1 MTFRPEIMER
11 IRMMPLVSDLK
22 SRRFFRDKTPET
34 CHILEVYLSYIL
46 GESVKVKNIN
56 PQKHGYQKDGSER
69 IADIDLEISGGRSG
83 MVEIQ
88 NWNGKV
94 KEVEFSRW
102 DGIRDIQRYLYGDKK
117 CYVLVFF
124 NIKNGKSR
132 VWNGFRKREMIVY
145 SMKPDYHEKDMDERA
160 FPEVANGIIILL
172 NLKKLAER
180 NDELGEISRDLL
192 ANGAEDIK
200 NESVRKRVKEVFTK
214 EEEKSMCIEEERLI
228 KSIAKKMAN
237 EQAKKIA
244 EKQVKKIEEKQA
256 KKIEENEIAHV
267 KFMFFSLGATPE
279 KISEGIKM
287 PLERVKAILAM

>member
-1 MTFRPEIMER
+1 M
-11 IRMMPLVSDLK
+11 
-22 SRRFFRDKTPET
+22 
-34 CHILEVYLSYIL
+34 
-46 GESVKVKNIN
+46 
-56 PQKHGYQKDGSER
+56 
-69 IADIDLEISGGRSG
+69 A
-83 MVEIQ
+83 EIQ

-124 NIKNGKSR
+124 HIKNGKSR

-237 EQAKKIA
+237 EQ
-244 EKQVKKIEEKQA
+244 VKKIEEKQA

>member
-1 MTFRPEIMER
+1 M
-11 IRMMPLVSDLK
+11 
-22 SRRFFRDKTPET
+22 
-34 CHILEVYLSYIL
+34 
-46 GESVKVKNIN
+46 
-56 PQKHGYQKDGSER
+56 
-69 IADIDLEISGGRSG
+69 A
-83 MVEIQ
+83 EIQ

-145 SMKPDYHEKDMDERA
+145 SMKPDYHEKD
-160 FPEVANGIIILL
+160 
-172 NLKKLAER
+172 
-180 NDELGEISRDLL
+180 
-192 ANGAEDIK
+192 IK
-200 NESVRKRVKEVFTK
+200 NESVRKRVKAVFTK

-237 EQAKKIA
+237 E
-244 EKQVKKIEEKQA
+244 QVKKIEEKQA